1 MQTMQRGRNNANK
14 SSADKAVLTKK
25 FNQRNSNKEIQTKK
39 FKQRKERKNERE
51 YVEDFENDS
60 ACDSVCSAY
69 FMH

>member
-1 MQTMQRGRNNANK
+1 MQRGRNNANK
-14 SSADKAVLTKK
+14 SSADK
-25 FNQRNSNKEIQTKK
+25 EIQPKK